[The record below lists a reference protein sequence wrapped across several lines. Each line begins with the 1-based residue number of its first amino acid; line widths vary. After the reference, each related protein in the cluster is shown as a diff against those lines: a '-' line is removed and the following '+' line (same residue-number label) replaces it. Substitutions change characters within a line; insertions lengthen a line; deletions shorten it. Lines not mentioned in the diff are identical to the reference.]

1 MRSSSGRSDTVE
13 SRWWRVGG
21 TGVFSG
27 SRKFGFVGEF
37 EAVRNDG
44 EVNSS
49 EESQTSE
56 LNVPRNGD

>member
-1 MRSSSGRSDTVE
+1 ME